1 MKRNEWREKLSR
13 REIACLVVILLVAAF
28 FRFYQLGRVPP
39 GFQFDETYN
48 ALDALRVLRGEWLM
62 FFPANGGR
70 EPLYTYWQ
78 ALFVALLG
86 PTAFALRLSSA
97 IVGVITVPV
106 TYLLLRT
113 IFPAEKRIAMLTT
126 ALLGVSF
133 WHVHFSRYGIRTI
146 TLPLLEVLAYVF
158 LWRGLQ
164 GGRWRNFVLSGIF
177 LSATV
182 YAQPAG
188 RLIPL
193 VMTAF
198 VLYLALADRPHAR
211 RYLSGLLLTGI
222 ASFVVFL
229 PLGYYFWRN
238 PWAFRGHPGD
248 VSIFSPWV
256 NRGDVV
262 RTLLSN
268 TLKIAG
274 MFTCTSDPE
283 WIHGLPGRVAFDPL
297 LAAFFVPG
305 AVVFVHR
312 LLRPSATSAQR
323 APYVLFL
330 LWLVVMLSPSLLTN
344 KAPNLS
350 RTTGAIPIP
359 FFIAALGLLDAW
371 DFARIRWPGLA
382 RLGLGAVL
390 VITTGW
396 TYYDYF
402 HVLGN
407 RPETYY
413 YYDVDK
419 MDVAEYIN
427 RHATQSEIFL
437 GPPWAQHPTVTLLT
451 PDVQMRS
458 FEVNAALVFPAR
470 SDKLEALYAF
480 PGEQEDRIARCGKLL
495 GNWAKREDVWDPQGK
510 LLLGVYHLSAIY
522 LPPADDPQ
530 AMLQRPDFPLEP
542 VQLTLHRWGPLEL
555 VGFSAAQHE
564 RSLDVTLFWHAL
576 GPGTRDDTVFVHLLD
591 GNDYRWGQAD
601 HLIAGGSYPAA
612 RWRAGDVIAD
622 FYRLEVDP
630 CAPSGDYHLAVGLY
644 DLTTLQRQLTD
655 DGLNA
660 VSLGP
665 IPFQRA
671 RDLTTQDVPV
681 ESRTDAAAGDV
692 LRLLGYQWPAT
703 EVEAGQQL
711 PLTLYWQALKDLNQP
726 LEAVIALIGEDGQVH
741 ELERTTVGGDLHQP
755 WRQDEGI
762 CQRQQITIPPTLPGG
777 DYRLS
782 VIMASSELDLTHLY
796 VAAHEPLFEV
806 PSIQHPM
813 SVDLDGKVRFLG
825 YDLPQTN
832 LPAGGTLHLL
842 LYWQALFPMDTSY
855 TVFVHLLD
863 AGGQIRGQRDSVPVA
878 GSRPTTSWVQD
889 EVIVDEY
896 DIQVDADAPPGRYQI
911 EIGMYNLQTRQ
922 RLPAFDAN
930 GTRLPADRI
939 LLPTLIEVVAP

>member
-1 MKRNEWREKLSR
+1 MYDRLSISR
-13 REIACLVVILLVAAF
+13 KEIACLMVILLVAAL
-28 FRFYQLGRVPP
+28 FRFYRLGQVPP

-78 ALFVALLG
+78 ALFAALLG

-106 TYLLLRT
+106 TYFLLRN

-126 ALLGVSF
+126 ALLSVSF

-146 TLPLLEVLAYVF
+146 TLPLLEMLAYVF

-164 GGRWRNFVLSGIF
+164 GGHWRDFALSGVF

-193 VMTAF
+193 VMTVF

-211 RYLSGLLLTGI
+211 RYLSGLLIVGI
-222 ASFVVFL
+222 VSFAVFL

-262 RTLLSN
+262 RTLLGN
-268 TLKIAG
+268 ALKVAG

-297 LAAFFVPG
+297 LAAFFVLGVG
-305 AVVFVHR
+305 AFVYR
-312 LLRPSATSAQR
+312 LLQPATLPTQR

-359 FFIAALGLLDAW
+359 FFIAALGLLAAW
-371 DFARIRWPGLA
+371 DFARLRWPSLA
-382 RLGLGAVL
+382 RLGLSAVL
-390 VITTGW
+390 VITAGW

-402 HVLGN
+402 HVFGH
-407 RPETYY
+407 RQETYY

-419 MDVAEYIN
+419 IDVAGYIN
-427 RHATQSEIFL
+427 HHAAQSEIFL

-451 PDVQMRS
+451 QDVQIRS
-458 FEVNAALVFPAR
+458 FEINAALVFPAR
-470 SDKLEALYAF
+470 RDKEALYAF
-480 PGEQEDRIARCGKLL
+480 PGEQEDRIARCGELL
-495 GNWAKREDVWDPQGK
+495 GNWTTREDVWDPQGK
-510 LLLGVYHLSAIY
+510 LLLGVYHLPATY

-530 AMLQRPDFPLEP
+530 AMLQHPGFPLGP
-542 VQLTLHRWGPLEL
+542 VQPVLYRWGPLEL
-555 VGFSAAQHE
+555 VGFSTAQHG
-564 RSLDVTLFWHAL
+564 RSLEVILFWHAL
-576 GPGTRDDTVFVHLLD
+576 GPGTRNDTVFVHLLD
-591 GNDYRWGQAD
+591 GNGQRWGQAD
-601 HLIAGGSYPAA
+601 HLIANGSYPPSQ
-612 RWRAGDVIAD
+612 WRTGDVIAD

-630 CAPSGDYHLAVGLY
+630 CAPGGDYYLAVGLY
-644 DLTTLQRQLTD
+644 DLATLQRQLTD
-655 DGLNA
+655 DGLDA
-660 VSLGP
+660 VPLGP

-671 RDLTTQDVPV
+671 RDLTTQDVPAG
-681 ESRTDAAAGDV
+681 SRTDAVARDA
-692 LRLLGYQWPAT
+692 LRVLGYQWPAT

-711 PLTLYWQALKDLNQP
+711 PLTLYWQALEDLNQP
-726 LEAVIALIGEDGQVH
+726 LEAVITLTDKYGQVH
-741 ELERTTVGGDLHQP
+741 ELEYTTVGGDLRLP
-755 WRQDEGI
+755 WRPGEGI
-762 CQRQQITIPPTLPGG
+762 CQRQQITIPPTLLGG
-777 DYRLS
+777 DYRLG
-782 VIMASSELDLTHLY
+782 VIVAGSELDLTPLH
-796 VAAHEPLFEV
+796 VAAHEPLFNV
-806 PSIQHPM
+806 SPIQHPM
-813 SVDLDGKVRFLG
+813 SVDLGGTVRFLG
-825 YDLPQTN
+825 YDLPPTDV
-832 LPAGGTLHLL
+832 PVGGTLHLL
-842 LYWQALFPMDTSY
+842 LYWQALAPMDVSY

-863 AGGQIRGQRDSVPVA
+863 SEGQIRGQQDNVPLG
-878 GSRPTTSWVQD
+878 GSYPTTRWLPG
-889 EVIVDEY
+889 EVLVDEY
-896 DIQVDADAPPGRYQI
+896 TIPIAADAPPGEYTVAV
-911 EIGMYNLQTRQ
+911 GMYTLPDGQ
-922 RLPAFDAN
+922 RLPAFDAE
-930 GTRLPADRI
+930 GHRLPADSI
-939 LLPTLIEVVAP
+939 LLPTPIEVVAP